1 MVCAVC
7 LSMFLSS
14 LPTPTLHQHYYN
26 HITTQGPSS
35 LKVVAV
41 DTKDIDVSLDILPD
55 NGSWSFTVGDEDH
68 CNRGWRLLN
77 VLQEAW
83 WRLLQWIRLVKL
95 TYQLRFLYDK
105 TCTFEYIWSIQD
117 DIAVYMTRCLRDSF
131 KCALFRT
138 SLSWQLLMK
147 FEYLMKV
154 FFPSHIMM
162 FVLQNAMQI
171 MVFVTMIDE
180 ERDHCV
186 FSIEVINVNQYIMV
200 ALWRQR

>member
-1 MVCAVC
+1 MSSAYPIILWWSWECVLYLIIIIKPEVWIINHCLGLGHETMVCAVC

-55 NGSWSFTVGDEDH
+55 NGRWNFTVGDEDH
-68 CNRGWRLLN
+68 FNRGWRLLN

-117 DIAVYMTRCLRDSF
+117 DIAVYMTRYLRD
-131 KCALFRT
+131 
-138 SLSWQLLMK
+138 
-147 FEYLMKV
+147 
-154 FFPSHIMM
+154 
-162 FVLQNAMQI
+162 
-171 MVFVTMIDE
+171 
-180 ERDHCV
+180 
-186 FSIEVINVNQYIMV
+186 
-200 ALWRQR
+200 